1 MIPALDIDP
10 FCRDFFDD
18 PYPAHAAMR
27 DAGPVVYLPRYDIH
41 AVARY
46 DDVRGMLMDWG
57 SYCSARGVGMS
68 DFAKEKP
75 WRLPS
80 LLLETD
86 PPLHDRTRKLMD
98 KVLSPAAVRALRES
112 FAAAADSLIDDLL
125 VRGMFD
131 AVHDLAE
138 AYPLTVF
145 PDAVGMPVENRRFLL
160 PYGNMVFNSFGPR
173 NSFFETAVA
182 DAEPVLAWVQA
193 QSKRDALTGY
203 GFGAAIHAAADSG
216 EFTRAEAEV
225 LVRSLLT
232 AGVDTTVNGLCA
244 AVYCLARL
252 PAALA
257 QLRADP
263 SLARAAFEEAVRLES
278 PVQTFFRT
286 TTRDVT
292 IGDETLPEGTK
303 VLMFLGAANRD
314 PRRWDC
320 PDDFDMTRRNAGHV
334 GFGTGIH
341 GCVGAVL
348 ARLEGELVL
357 SAIARKVASIE
368 IVGEPKRRYNNTLRG
383 MASLPV
389 RMTAAAET

>member
-10 FCRDFFDD
+10 FCPAFFDD

-27 DAGPVVYLPRYDIH
+27 DAGPVVYLPAYDIH

-46 DDVRGMLMDWG
+46 DEVRGMLLDWS
-57 SYCSARGVGMS
+57 SYCSGRGAGMS

-80 LLLETD
+80 LLLEAD

-98 KVLSPAAVRALRES
+98 KVLAPPAVRGLREA
-112 FAAAADSLIDDLL
+112 FAVAADALIDDLL
-125 VRGMFD
+125 ARGSFD
-131 AVHDLAE
+131 AVRDLAE

-145 PDAVGMPVENRRFLL
+145 PDLIGMPAENRRFLL

-173 NSFFETAVA
+173 NALFEAAVT

-193 QSKRDALTGY
+193 QSRREALSPS
-203 GFGAAIHAAADSG
+203 GFGAAIHAAADEGAISV
-216 EFTRAEAEV
+216 AEAEV

-244 AVYCLARL
+244 AVHCLARF
-252 PAALA
+252 PSSFE

-286 TTRDVT
+286 TTREVRIGEET
-292 IGDETLPEGTK
+292 IPEGSK
-303 VLMFLGAANRD
+303 VLMLLGAANRD
-314 PRRWDC
+314 PRRWERADEYHI
-320 PDDFDMTRRNAGHV
+320 TRRNAGHV

-357 SAIARKVASIE
+357 GALARKVASIE
-368 IVGEPKRRYNNTLRG
+368 IAGEPKRRYNNTLRG

-389 RMTAAAET
+389 RISAA